1 MLPLSLKPTVF
12 EFSRA
17 RVLKGGLLTVS
28 LSPFVF
34 LMLLGASAFAQE
46 PDEIL
51 RGNILFW
58 GVPVGKG
65 TVQIWHDARYE
76 GMPARRIMASG
87 ETSGIF
93 SLFYRVNDR
102 IESFSDPKT
111 TLPYALHVNFE
122 EGRYRRKQQFHFD
135 QERLRI
141 IGAHGSE
148 VIMQEPTWDP
158 LSALF
163 FLRQMP
169 LEQAKT
175 IRGHV
180 SDGRKIYPLEA
191 LVVKRDRRKVLREW
205 KDCWMVE
212 LKTGSVPLGGIM
224 ESQKFRRF
232 TSWFT
237 DDERRTPVHAQ
248 GDLFIGSI
256 SAELKDVHAKA
267 S

>member
-1 MLPLSLKPTVF
+1 MPV
-12 EFSRA
+12 
-17 RVLKGGLLTVS
+17 VLLCN
-28 LSPFVF
+28 
-34 LMLLGASAFAQE
+34 SACAQE

-51 RGNILFW
+51 HGNILFW

-65 TVQIWHDARYE
+65 TVHIWHEYRYE
-76 GMPARRIMASG
+76 GMPARRILASG
-87 ETSGIF
+87 ETTGIF

-122 EGRYRRKQQFHFD
+122 EGRYRRKQQFRFD
-135 QERLRI
+135 QEKRRI
-141 IGAHGSE
+141 TGEHGSE
-148 VIMQEPTWDP
+148 VAMQEPTWDP

-169 LEQAKT
+169 LERAKT

-180 SDGRKIYPLEA
+180 SDGRQIYPLEA
-191 LVVKRDRRKVLREW
+191 LVVKKEKRKVLREW

-224 ESQKFRRF
+224 GPQKFRRF
-232 TSWFT
+232 TAWFT
-237 DDERRTPVHAQ
+237 GDERRAPVHAQ

-256 SAELKDVHAKA
+256 SAELKDLSAKV